1 LELMASRTRFNLAYP
16 LIFLAL
22 LQVAAVKPSLL
33 LRIRDAAMRSSLD
46 PKLVQ
51 AVVQAES
58 NFKPRAT
65 SDKGAMGLMQVMP
78 TTADECE
85 IHDPYH
91 AVNNLMGACD
101 CLRKLIN
108 RYRGNVSFALAA
120 YNAGPSNVDK
130 YHGVPPFRETQA
142 YVKKVMKIY
151 DSLKK

>member
-1 LELMASRTRFNLAYP
+1 MVFRTRYNFLVITLAVFQ
-16 LIFLAL
+16 I
-22 LQVAAVKPSLL
+22 AAVSPPLL
-33 LRIRDAAMRSSLD
+33 ERIKDAALRSSID

-58 NFKPRAT
+58 NFKTKAV
-65 SDKGAMGLMQVMP
+65 SKKGAMGLMQVTP
-78 TTADECE
+78 ATADECE

-108 RYRGNVSFALAA
+108 RYRGNVSLALAA

-130 YHGVPPFRETQA
+130 YHGVPPFKETKD
-142 YVKKVMKIY
+142 YVKKVLKIY
-151 DSLKK
+151 ESLKH